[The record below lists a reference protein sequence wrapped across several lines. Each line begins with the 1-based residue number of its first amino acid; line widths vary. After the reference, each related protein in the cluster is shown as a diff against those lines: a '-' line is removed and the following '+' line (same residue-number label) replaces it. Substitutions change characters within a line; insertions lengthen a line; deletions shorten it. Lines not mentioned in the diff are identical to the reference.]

1 MEFNILFVVV
11 ASLSFTIEYDIDS
24 NTKQGFF
31 IFTAGEEGSAHLFRE
46 NTTINLY
53 LRSNS
58 SFELYQ
64 SSTLGK
70 QFNFTWDGFRID
82 GKQMKMIKSNGQ
94 IGKLHFNGYTFLS
107 PHLGVMREP
116 VEDPQLETIYQNSET
131 NYGLIV
137 LIVLSIGMLL
147 KTDIIAEKVWKKL
160 IRIADTPETLSTDD
174 EDSYVEM
181 V

>member
-1 MEFNILFVVV
+1 MEFNILFVIV

-24 NTKQGFF
+24 NTKQDFF
-31 IFTAGEEGSAHLFRE
+31 IFTADQEGSVHLFRE

-64 SSTLGK
+64 SLTPGK

-94 IGKLHFNGYTFLS
+94 IEDLNFNGYTFLS
-107 PHLGVMREP
+107 PHIGVMCEP
-116 VEDPQLETIYQNSET
+116 VENPQLEAIYQNSET

-160 IRIADTPETLSTDD
+160 IRIADTSETLSND

-181 V
+181 I